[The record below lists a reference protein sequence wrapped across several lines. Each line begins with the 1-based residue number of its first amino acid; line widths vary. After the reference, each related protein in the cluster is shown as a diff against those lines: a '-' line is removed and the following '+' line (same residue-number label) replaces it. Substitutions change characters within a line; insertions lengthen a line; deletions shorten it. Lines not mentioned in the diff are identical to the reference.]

1 MLVPLDLA
9 SRETSSAQRTSY
21 GFLQDASDSP
31 VTLLGVA
38 GVAKW
43 LNVADVIGPG
53 GFSLSCGCDRLNMVS
68 SPRNLVARN
77 QWDLLPLAATHRT
90 GVKLLE
96 QCIEFLPGKSPC

>member
-1 MLVPLDLA
+1 MVCQLLLRVSLDSA

-53 GFSLSCGCDRLNMVS
+53 FSPS
-68 SPRNLVARN
+68 VA
-77 QWDLLPLAATHRT
+77 
-90 GVKLLE
+90 GV
-96 QCIEFLPGKSPC
+96 IG

>member
-1 MLVPLDLA
+1 MKHRVLA
-9 SRETSSAQRTSY
+9 GKRETSSAQKTSY
-21 GFLQDASDSP
+21 GFLPDASDST

-43 LNVADVIGPG
+43 LNVADVISTG

-90 GVKLLE
+90 DLKLIE
-96 QCIEFLPGKSPC
+96 Q